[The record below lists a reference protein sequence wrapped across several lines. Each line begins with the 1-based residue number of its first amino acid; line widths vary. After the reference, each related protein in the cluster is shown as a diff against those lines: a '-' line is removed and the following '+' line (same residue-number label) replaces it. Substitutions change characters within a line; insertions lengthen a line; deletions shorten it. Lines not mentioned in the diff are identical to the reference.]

1 MAMKL
6 VKKTDTYSIFKRND
20 DRYAVQ
26 DANKNA
32 INGDEKARILAEEE
46 LIKLTAP
53 AAPEEVVAEEAPV
66 EEEVAAEEEPAAEE
80 AVEEAPAAEEP
91 EAAEEA
97 PAEEAP
103 AEEAPAEKEEK

>member
-6 VKKTDTYSIFKRND
+6 VKKTDKYSIYKRND

-46 LIKLTAP
+46 LIKVTVA
-53 AAPEEVVAEEAPV
+53 AAPEEVVAEE
-66 EEEVAAEEEPAAEE
+66 EPAAEE
-80 AVEEAPAAEEP
+80 AAEAEESVAADEP
-91 EAAEEA
+91 AAEEA

-103 AEEAPAEKEEK
+103 AEEAPAEEAPAEEEDK